1 MIDEWTGWHAR
12 DASKDIKCD
21 KKCTESK
28 INLFIATSLIR
39 FDKHY
44 VKMIALQNEWFCSLI
59 KILQRPIY
67 LSLAY
72 VLKNFFIEDKDHTP
86 ETLAIFAE
94 KTRTI
99 IKTLQQLFCS
109 FQELRDVLHMKG
121 CITRVVIVNSCRA
134 HDQK

>member
-21 KKCTESK
+21 KKRTESK

-72 VLKNFFIEDKDHTP
+72 VLKNFFIEDKDYTP

-99 IKTLQQLFCS
+99 IKTL
-109 FQELRDVLHMKG
+109 
-121 CITRVVIVNSCRA
+121 
-134 HDQK
+134 